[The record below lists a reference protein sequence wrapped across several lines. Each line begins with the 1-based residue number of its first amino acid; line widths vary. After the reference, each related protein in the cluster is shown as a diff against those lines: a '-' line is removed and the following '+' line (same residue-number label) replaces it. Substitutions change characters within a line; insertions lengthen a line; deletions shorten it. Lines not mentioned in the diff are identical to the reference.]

1 MNITPEVVA
10 RYREKELAIFP
21 LRLLEEY
28 NERYQKW
35 KKKIDAQGG
44 WNKIDKHSELV
55 ILKKHNAIG
64 ILTGSKSGVF
74 VLDIDL
80 LEHWI
85 EWLKLHG
92 RHDDWLALEKTLVT
106 AQTAS
111 GGFHYYFLFTQAL
124 AAIKG
129 TSKCFGGHWEIDSR
143 TTGNFVYAPPTRLV
157 NDNVKWEYKWV
168 RSIFDYPLLEMPDYI
183 IQWLVNR
190 PGNRQDS
197 IPAKSAPRAAQAS
210 ESVVR
215 PSPAPA
221 VQPLSGA
228 HRSQY
233 GARIEV
239 IIRLIDI
246 SKWDSYNNWL
256 AIGIKLKSLVLPEAE
271 KFDIFK
277 VAHQVSGE
285 YR

>member
-1 MNITPEVVA
+1 
-10 RYREKELAIFP
+10 
-21 LRLLEEY
+21 
-28 NERYQKW
+28 
-35 KKKIDAQGG
+35 
-44 WNKIDKHSELV
+44 
-55 ILKKHNAIG
+55 
-64 ILTGSKSGVF
+64 
-74 VLDIDL
+74 
-80 LEHWI
+80 
-85 EWLKLHG
+85 
-92 RHDDWLALEKTLVT
+92 
-106 AQTAS
+106 
-111 GGFHYYFLFTQAL
+111 
-124 AAIKG
+124 
-129 TSKCFGGHWEIDSR
+129 
-143 TTGNFVYAPPTRLV
+143 
-157 NDNVKWEYKWV
+157 
-168 RSIFDYPLLEMPDYI
+168 MPDFI
-183 IQWLVNR
+183 VQWLVTR

-197 IPAKSAPRAAQAS
+197 IPARSAPRAAQAS

-215 PSPAPA
+215 LLPAPA
-221 VQPLSGA
+221 VQRLSGA